1 MTQIEKLRQTIL
13 DLHGCNN
20 SYVESVVVRDI
31 FQREVVWEGDVKAFS
46 LIDHPRATLAY
57 AWSYK
62 DDEGKTRYV
71 AILGIPPIRT
81 ALDAVRACIVAQIQK
96 QK

>member
-1 MTQIEKLRQTIL
+1 MTEIEKLRQTIL
-13 DLHGCNN
+13 DLDGCNS
-20 SYVESVVVRDI
+20 SYVESVAVRDI
-31 FQREVVWEGDVKAFS
+31 FQGEVLWEGNVKVFS

-62 DDEGKTRYV
+62 NDEGKALYV
-71 AILGIPPIRT
+71 AILGIPPVRT

-96 QK
+96 PK